1 MASDGKLIFDTEL
14 NDSGFKKG
22 MSKLGSVTGKFA
34 KGTMKAIGLVSTA
47 IGGMGLAAAKVGSE
61 FESGMSQVAA
71 TMGFTQEQIKGG
83 SKEFKQLEAAA
94 REMGA
99 TTQFSA
105 TQASEALNYIA
116 LAGYDADDA
125 IKLLPKTLNLAAAG
139 GLDLGYA
146 TDIVTDAMS
155 ALGLSIE
162 DADSFID
169 QMAKTS
175 QKSNTNIAQLGEAIL
190 TVGGT
195 AKDLAGGTV
204 ELNTALG
211 ILANNGIKG
220 AEGGTKLRNVI
231 MSLTAPTDKARK
243 AMESLGISAFDAEGN
258 MRPLKDVFRD
268 ISLEMANMTTAERKE
283 WLNTVF
289 NKQDLAAVSALL
301 AANATNIDDIS
312 MALEAAGGPGEEFK
326 ENIAALGKEFD
337 QFADKQDF
345 VNHAMEAFGLSAEQ
359 AGILY
364 EGLKSSIEG
373 GEWNQLEQNIRNS
386 AGAAEE
392 MAKVM
397 IDNLKGD
404 LVIMKSALEELGIAF
419 YQTFQG
425 DLRTSVSTATGYID
439 ALSMA
444 FRGLDMGELKSNLEE
459 AGISVDELG
468 INLVQASFK
477 MEQFATKAE
486 FVDWA
491 MQQFGLSSEQAST
504 LFDQLAASMENSG
517 SRMEL
522 IGKVIG
528 ETMAS
533 VITDIAAVAPQFM
546 QLGIDITQQLITGI
560 SQNIG
565 QIGESVSQIATTLI
579 EGVTTLL
586 PQFLALGAQLIV
598 SLVQGLAQNAPQI
611 GTAVMTAIG
620 QVASV
625 LGTAVPQFIQS
636 GAQMILGL
644 AQGIGQNIPQVM
656 TTILEMVVNIADA
669 VIGAIPTLIQ
679 AGGEILKGLAQGI
692 ADNLPLVIQEAPRLI
707 NEFASAVYSAI
718 PQIIMIG
725 IQIIGTIAKGL
736 IQAIPTLIANIPQ
749 IILAIIN
756 AFSLANLASVGKG
769 LIKSLGAGIKSGAET
784 VYLNGLYLIERLKTG
799 IMSDPGAMLNSAV
812 KLVQSFI
819 GGIVTN
825 GAQLLSTG
833 AQLIGQFVSGIA
845 TQGPALLA
853 KGADLLTQL
862 ATGIIQGIPAV
873 LSAVPGI
880 IAAIATGIVSAGGQL
895 ISAGGSVI
903 KSFASG
909 LLGGKGEVESASQST
924 GLAAISGLANS
935 SGEASSK
942 GTEITTN
949 FRSGILAGLG
959 EVDSATGEI
968 KNSAISGLGGSGEAS
983 GKGSE
988 VSSNFSAGILS
999 GVGEVNSA
1007 SNQAKTS
1014 AVTGL
1019 SGSGEASSKGSELG
1033 TSYAS
1038 GILGSSG
1045 SAGSAGTGLSQA
1057 AIGNLK
1063 TSAPKANTEGKSTG
1077 DKFATGVKG
1086 TQGQSQSAGKAVSDA
1101 AVKGAQAS
1109 KSQMQA
1115 AGSQAGQAFAAGF
1128 KSQVGAISS
1137 SVSSAMTSMVSGVN
1151 AARGQMQTAMKSI
1164 INGLIQAISASK
1176 SRFQNEG
1183 RQLMVSMTNG
1193 IRTSQGQVISAI
1205 RAVLNAAASAANSYR
1220 GRFISIGRNISAGMA
1235 SGIRSGSGAVAAAAR
1250 AVAARAVAAAKASLS
1265 IHSPSK
1271 KMAAEVG
1278 LPAGQGIAV
1287 GLEDSM
1293 PAIEKS
1299 MKIISD
1305 GMIKSMTD
1313 QHMNMALF
1321 EQREVEERH
1330 RKLTDLGILN
1340 IGKMYES
1347 FQALHKEKIQ
1357 QVESEIE
1364 ALESQIEKT
1373 RSGKKSEARKKELE
1387 ADKKALEEKKKNLED
1402 YSKAFDETYSGIV
1415 SSYEKAAESI
1425 KNKAESL
1432 KQKLIDYGDVI
1443 EAVRDSEGKVVKNEF
1458 GEDMLKLTD
1467 LGPQLTQVATY
1478 GSLLDQLSARG
1489 ADAQVM
1495 TEMLTM
1501 DIDKGV
1507 QYAQLLLNQSEADWD
1522 RYMDVMKRK
1531 RNIAEG
1537 IAKKYYDRE
1546 LKQLKG
1552 QYTDKLVTNLEEIV
1566 DTAGEVGQKSAKK
1579 LTKGFDK
1586 NKDGFIKSVKDV
1598 LNQMRQMAEMEVN
1611 ATIQQSQHKLNNLR
1625 TQISNAQGAV
1635 NNINVYAQA
1644 TGPSPY
1650 QAGTQMGRG
1659 IDRELRR
1666 RGI

>member
-14 NDSGFKKG
+14 NDSGFKNG
-22 MSKLGSVTGKFA
+22 MSKLGKVTGKFA
-34 KGTMKAIGLVSTA
+34 KGTVKAIAAVSAA
-47 IGGMGLAAAKVGSE
+47 IGGVGLAAVKVGSD

-71 TMGFTQEQIKGG
+71 TMGFTQEQIRGG

-243 AMESLGISAFDAEGN
+243 AMESLGITAFDAEGN

-444 FRGLDMGELKSNLEE
+444 FRGLDMGELKSNLED

-491 MQQFGLSSEQAST
+491 MQQFGLSSEQAGT
-504 LFDQLAASMENSG
+504 LFDQLASSMENSG

-533 VITDIAAVAPQFM
+533 VIADISGVAPQFM
-546 QLGIDITQQLITGI
+546 QLGIDIIQQLINGV

-579 EGVTTLL
+579 GGVTTLL

-611 GTAVMTAIG
+611 GTSIMTAIG

-656 TTILEMVVNIADA
+656 TTILQMVVNIADS

-692 ADNLPLVIQEAPRLI
+692 AQNLPLVIQEAPRLI
-707 NEFASAVYSAI
+707 NKFASAVYSAI
-718 PQIIMIG
+718 PQVLMIG

-756 AFSLANLASVGKG
+756 VFSLANLASVGKG

-784 VYLNGLYLIERLKTG
+784 IYLNAMYLIERLKTG
-799 IMSDPGAMLNSAV
+799 LLSDPGAMLNSAV
-812 KLVQSFI
+812 KLVQTFI
-819 GGIVTN
+819 GGIATN

-833 AQLIGQFVSGIA
+833 VQLIGRFIAGIG

-853 KGADLLTQL
+853 KGADLLTHL
-862 ATGIIQGIPAV
+862 AVGIIQGIPTV
-873 LSAVPGI
+873 LAAVPGI
-880 IAAIATGIVSAGGQL
+880 IAAIGTGIVNAGSQL
-895 ISAGGSVI
+895 ISAGGNLI
-903 KSFASG
+903 KSFVSG
-909 LLGGKGEVESASQST
+909 LQGGKGEVESASQSA

-942 GTEITTN
+942 GIEITTN
-949 FRSGILAGLG
+949 F
-959 EVDSATGEI
+959 
-968 KNSAISGLGGSGEAS
+968 
-983 GKGSE
+983 
-988 VSSNFSAGILS
+988 SSGILS
-999 GVGEVNSA
+999 GLGEVNSA
-1007 SNQAKTS
+1007 SNTTKTS

-1045 SAGSAGTGLSQA
+1045 SASSAGTGLSQA

-1063 TSAPKANTEGKSTG
+1063 TSAPKASTEGKSTG

-1109 KSQMQA
+1109 ASQMQA

-1137 SVSSAMTSMVSGVN
+1137 AVSSAMTSMVSGVN
-1151 AARGQMQTAMKSI
+1151 ATRGQMQSAMTSI
-1164 INGLIQAISASK
+1164 INGLIQAISTSK

-1183 RQLMVSMTNG
+1183 RQLMTSTTNG
-1193 IRTSQGQVISAI
+1193 IRASQGQVVSAI
-1205 RAVLNAAASAANSYR
+1205 RAVLNAAVSAANSYR
-1220 GRFISIGRNISAGMA
+1220 GRFVSVGRNMSAGMA
-1235 SGIRSGSGAVAAAAR
+1235 SGIRAGRSGVISAAISVASAALKAAR
-1250 AVAARAVAAAKASLS
+1250 RSLD

-1287 GLEDSM
+1287 GLEESM

-1299 MKIISD
+1299 MQIISD

-1364 ALESQIEKT
+1364 ALENQAEK
-1373 RSGKKSEARKKELE
+1373 RKSGKKSEARKKDLD

-1402 YSKAFDETYSGIV
+1402 YAKAFDETYSGIV
-1415 SSYEKAAESI
+1415 SAYEKAAESI

-1467 LGPQLTQVATY
+1467 LEPQLQQVVTY
-1478 GSLLDQLSARG
+1478 GSLLDRLSARG

-1495 TEMLTM
+1495 SEMLTM

-1531 RNIAEG
+1531 RNIAES

-1566 DTAGEVGQKSAKK
+1566 DQAGKVGQKSADK

-1586 NKDGFIKSVKDV
+1586 NKDSFIKSVKDV

-1611 ATIQQSQHKLNNLR
+1611 ATIQQSQHKLNNLK
-1625 TQISNAQGAV
+1625 TQISNAQGAI
-1635 NNINVYAQA
+1635 NNINVYPQA
-1644 TGPSPY
+1644 AGPSPY
-1650 QAGTQMGRG
+1650 QAGAQMGRG

>member
-22 MSKLGSVTGKFA
+22 MSKLGKVTGKFA
-34 KGTMKAIGLVSTA
+34 KGTVKAIAAVSTA
-47 IGGMGLAAAKVGSE
+47 IGGVGLAAVKVGSD

-71 TMGFTQEQIKGG
+71 TMGFTQEQIRGG

-359 AGILY
+359 ASILY

-444 FRGLDMGELKSNLEE
+444 FRGLDMGELKSNLED

-533 VITDIAAVAPQFM
+533 VIADISGVAPQFM
-546 QLGIDITQQLITGI
+546 QLGIDIIQQLINGV

-611 GTAVMTAIG
+611 GTSIMAAIG

-656 TTILEMVVNIADA
+656 TTILQMVVNIADS

-692 ADNLPLVIQEAPRLI
+692 AQNLPLVIQEAPRLI
-707 NEFASAVYSAI
+707 NKFASAVYSAI
-718 PQIIMIG
+718 PQVLMIG

-756 AFSLANLASVGKG
+756 VFSLANLASVGKG

-784 VYLNGLYLIERLKTG
+784 IYLNAMYLIERLKTG
-799 IMSDPGAMLNSAV
+799 LLSDPGAMLNSAV
-812 KLVQSFI
+812 KLIQTFI
-819 GGIVTN
+819 GGIATN

-833 AQLIGQFVSGIA
+833 VQLIGRFIAGIG

-853 KGADLLTQL
+853 KGADLLTHL
-862 ATGIIQGIPAV
+862 AVGIIQGIPTV
-873 LSAVPGI
+873 LAAVPGI
-880 IAAIATGIVSAGGQL
+880 IAAIGTGIVSAGSQL
-895 ISAGGSVI
+895 ISAGGNLI

-909 LLGGKGEVESASQST
+909 LLGGKGEVESASRSVGDAATSNLDDGGQS
-924 GLAAISGLANS
+924 A
-935 SGEASSK
+935 EK
-942 GTEITTN
+942 GRSMIDN
-949 FRSGILAGLG
+949 FLQEL
-959 EVDSATGEI
+959 
-968 KNSAISGLGGSGEAS
+968 
-983 GKGSE
+983 
-988 VSSNFSAGILS
+988 
-999 GVGEVNSA
+999 
-1007 SNQAKTS
+1007 
-1014 AVTGL
+1014 L
-1019 SGSGEASSKGSELG
+1019 SGSGEASSATSAVMQSAVSGLDDGGQSAALG
-1033 TSYAS
+1033 DQLFRNFVDPLAGGAGEAGASAASMKDAAVANLNGTAEAS
-1038 GILGSSG
+1038 GQGDAFANAYNSQIKSKAGDSG
-1045 SAGSAGTGLSQA
+1045 SAALALSDAAVNKLKTAPPKTKSAGTDGGKSYATGFEGTRGEVQA
-1057 AIGNLK
+1057 A
-1063 TSAPKANTEGKSTG
+1063 SKSLT
-1077 DKFATGVKG
+1077 
-1086 TQGQSQSAGKAVSDA
+1086 DA
-1101 AVKGAQAS
+1101 AVKGAQTS

-1137 SVSSAMTSMVSGVN
+1137 AVSSAMTSMVSGVN
-1151 AARGQMQTAMKSI
+1151 AARGQMQSAMTSI
-1164 INGLIQAISASK
+1164 INGLIQAISTSK

-1183 RQLMVSMTNG
+1183 CQLMTSTTNG
-1193 IRTSQGQVISAI
+1193 IRASQGQVVSAI
-1205 RAVLNAAASAANSYR
+1205 RAILNAAVSAANSYR
-1220 GRFISIGRNISAGMA
+1220 GRFVSVGRNMSAGMA
-1235 SGIRSGSGAVAAAAR
+1235 SGIRAGRSGVISAAISVASSALKAAR
-1250 AVAARAVAAAKASLS
+1250 RSLD

-1293 PAIEKS
+1293 PAIEQS
-1299 MKIISD
+1299 MQIISD

-1321 EQREVEERH
+1321 ERREVEERH
-1330 RKLTDLGILN
+1330 RKLTSLGILN

-1364 ALESQIEKT
+1364 ALENQAEK
-1373 RSGKKSEARKKELE
+1373 RKSGKKSEARKKDLE

-1402 YSKAFDETYSGIV
+1402 YAKAFDETYGGIV

-1432 KQKLIDYGDVI
+1432 KQKLIDYGDVL
-1443 EAVRDSEGKVVKNEF
+1443 EVVRDAEGKVVKNEF

-1467 LGPQLTQVATY
+1467 LEPQVQQVAHY
-1478 GSLLDQLSARG
+1478 GSLLDRISEKG
-1489 ADAQVM
+1489 ADADAIGR
-1495 TEMLTM
+1495 MLTL
-1501 DIDKGV
+1501 DIDKAVKYGEF
-1507 QYAQLLLNQSEADWD
+1507 LLNQSQEGWD
-1522 RYMDVMKRK
+1522 RHMDLLKRK
-1531 RNIAEG
+1531 RNLAES

-1546 LKQLKG
+1546 LKNLKG

-1566 DTAGEVGQKSAKK
+1566 KTAGEVGKKSADK

-1586 NKDGFIKSVKDV
+1586 NKDSFIKSVKDV

-1611 ATIQQSQHKLNNLR
+1611 ATIQQSQHKLNNLK

-1635 NNINVYAQA
+1635 NNINVYPQA
-1644 TGPSPY
+1644 AGPSPY